1 MADTT
6 FVDNVTVSAADWFND
21 VNRLQ
26 YTIFDDPAT
35 AEDALAALQKKGA
48 DIASAA
54 TINLDTATGDFVH
67 ITGSTGPVTAI
78 TLASGDA
85 CVTVFDS
92 TPTLTYNAT
101 TLILPTSANI
111 VAAAGDVAVWR
122 GDGAGNARCILYMR
136 RDGSALS
143 GGVSAAT
150 QAEQETG

>member
-48 DIASAA
+48 DVASAA

-67 ITGSTGPVTAI
+67 VTGTTTITAVTL
-78 TLASGDA
+78 TSGDA
-85 CVTVFDS
+85 CVVVFDGAL
-92 TPTLTYNAT
+92 TLTHHAT
-101 TLILPTSANI
+101 TLILPQGVNI
-111 VAAAGDVAVWR
+111 TTAAGDV
-122 GDGAGNARCILYMR
+122 
-136 RDGSALS
+136 
-143 GGVSAAT
+143 
-150 QAEQETG
+150 